1 MTNGRYEKIHL
12 EEFHLLQNI
21 YFYWKKKGKPKFPTK
36 MFSGDWLSKGYYTLW
51 QDVYT
56 VVKI

>member
-1 MTNGRYEKIHL
+1 MEDMKRFTQKNFTFIKTFIFIEK
-12 EEFHLLQNI
+12 
-21 YFYWKKKGKPKFPTK
+21 KKKGKPKFPTK